1 MVIGMGSL
9 SSKWHRFC
17 SEVTKKGAT
26 NVKPLL
32 FVVISMPSATRRQT
46 RIVLLL
52 QTHANAKVLLVSL
65 NGLVWTPPGPLGFGN
80 KLNF

>member
-9 SSKWHRFC
+9 FSKWHRFC
-17 SEVTKKGAT
+17 FEVTKKGST
-26 NVKPLL
+26 NVKPIL
-32 FVVISMPSATRRQT
+32 FAVISMPSVTRRQT

-65 NGLVWTPPGPLGFGN
+65 NGLAWTPPGTLGFGN
-80 KLNF
+80 KLNL